1 MAVCALGGGAGGAVL
16 SLSSAVRIY
25 LFAAPADMRKG
36 FDGLAGLVRTSG
48 LDVFSGHL
56 FVFVS
61 ARSDRCKVL
70 TWERGGYVLW
80 YKRLERGRFRRPI
93 LEAGASQVTLDA
105 DQLAL
110 LLAGIDA
117 RGIRRSKRWEPT
129 KGDRHENDN
138 VIYPSRCR
146 FPTTS

>member
-1 MAVCALGGGAGGAVL
+1 ML

-36 FDGLAGLVRTSG
+36 FDGLAGLVRGAG

-70 TWERGGYVLW
+70 TWERGGFVLW
-80 YKRLERGRFRRPI
+80 YKRLERGRFRRPAVQ
-93 LEAGASQVTLDA
+93 AGVKQVALDA

-117 RGIRRSKRWEPT
+117 RGIQRPNRWEPR
-129 KGDRHENDN
+129 KGIDTDA
-138 VIYPSRCR
+138 
-146 FPTTS
+146 TS